1 MFKFINGIF
10 FLVLTFVVIAF
21 FWLKFTMVDEIIRAD
36 GAIEPEGKVQTIQP
50 RFQSIIEEI
59 KVSVGDKVKKGDL
72 LAKLNDEE
80 SQAQLEENLSNLQ
93 ALDAQIIRLKA
104 EVIFAEKI
112 IWPKTINE
120 ELKLSQQK
128 LFILKRQT
136 LLQQMQVINEE
147 AKLIKNKIEMS
158 KQQIKGFIKLKKLKQ
173 EEKEIYLPLVKSGS
187 EPRVRLVNINQELQQ
202 LENEILN
209 FQSKIKEAEI
219 EFSKNEQ
226 QKKEM
231 LLSFKTASLDD
242 LANKENEVQIIRTKT
257 NVLKERVSAN
267 KLLSPVNGFVTKV
280 MPSGPGAVIKSG
292 DPVIEIVPVSS
303 KVMIKANLLP
313 QNINDIKLG
322 QPAKINLLSYDFTT
336 YGSLRGAISSI
347 AQNTTTS
354 ENGDVFYNIWIECTT
369 TTLSKSKIEPEIIPG
384 MLVQVEITGE
394 ERSVLDYLLQPFRTS
409 VSKAF
414 TEKS

>member
-10 FLVLTFVVIAF
+10 FLVLTFIVIAF

-93 ALDAQIIRLKA
+93 ALDAQIVRLKA

-267 KLLSPVNGFVTKV
+267 QLLSPVNGFVTKV

-292 DPVIEIVPVSS
+292 EPVIEIVPVSS

-313 QNINDIKLG
+313 QNINNIKLG

>member
-10 FLVLTFVVIAF
+10 FLVLTFIVIAF

-93 ALDAQIIRLKA
+93 ALDAQIVRLKA

-136 LLQQMQVINEE
+136 LLQQIQVINEE

-313 QNINDIKLG
+313 QNINNIKLG

>member
-10 FLVLTFVVIAF
+10 FLVLTFIVIAF

-93 ALDAQIIRLKA
+93 ALDAQIVRLKA

-112 IWPKTINE
+112 IWPKTIDE

-280 MPSGPGAVIKSG
+280 MPSGPGAVRKSG

-313 QNINDIKLG
+313 QNINNIKLG

-394 ERSVLDYLLQPFRTS
+394 ERSILDYLLQPFRTS

>member
-10 FLVLTFVVIAF
+10 FLVLTFIVIAF

-93 ALDAQIIRLKA
+93 ALDAQIVRLKA

-112 IWPKTINE
+112 IWPKTIDE

-136 LLQQMQVINEE
+136 LLQQIQVINEE

-158 KQQIKGFIKLKKLKQ
+158 KQQIKGFLKLKKLKQ

-313 QNINDIKLG
+313 QNINNIKLG

>member
-104 EVIFAEKI
+104 EVVFAEKI

>member
-10 FLVLTFVVIAF
+10 FLVLTFIVIAF

-93 ALDAQIIRLKA
+93 ALDAQIVRLKA
-104 EVIFAEKI
+104 EVVFAEKI
-112 IWPKTINE
+112 IWPKTIDE

-136 LLQQMQVINEE
+136 LLQQIQVINEE

-158 KQQIKGFIKLKKLKQ
+158 KQQIKGFIKLKKIKQ

-267 KLLSPVNGFVTKV
+267 QLLSPVNGFVTKV

-292 DPVIEIVPVSS
+292 EPVIEIVPVSS

-313 QNINDIKLG
+313 QNINNIKLG

>member
-10 FLVLTFVVIAF
+10 FLVLTFIVIAF

-93 ALDAQIIRLKA
+93 ALDAQIVRLKA
-104 EVIFAEKI
+104 EVVFAEKI
-112 IWPKTINE
+112 IWPKTIDE

-313 QNINDIKLG
+313 QNINNIKLG

-369 TTLSKSKIEPEIIPG
+369 TTLSKSKIKPEIIPG